1 MGANARQYCLY
12 KTVKD
17 KGYVKLSQ
25 KRLVPTED
33 GIRLCDF
40 LTTQFASVLAYD
52 YTAHLEEQLD
62 QIAVGDSTR
71 LNVLHG
77 FWDGFQPQVIQATE
91 YALAQLK
98 GRAAPKPLMLHPAQE

>member
-1 MGANARQYCLY
+1 MY

-25 KRLVPTED
+25 KRLVPTEN
-33 GIRLCDF
+33 GIQLCDF
-40 LTTQFASVLAYD
+40 LTTHFAGVLAYD
-52 YTAHLEEQLD
+52 YTAQLEALLD
-62 QIAVGDSTR
+62 QIATGDSTR
-71 LNVLHG
+71 LVVLRG
-77 FWDGFQPQVIQATE
+77 FWEGFQPQVIQATE